1 MHIRNVN
8 LLFKKDFKKAELSL
22 PFTLELVIKMA
33 KETNKRYVKSIFARV
48 TKHVSK
54 KVAKVKVNLNWL

>member
-1 MHIRNVN
+1 
-8 LLFKKDFKKAELSL
+8 
-22 PFTLELVIKMA
+22 MA